1 GGGRGR
7 AGGGSCGLR
16 GGGGGGP
23 WHSLLKAPEKLDRIA
38 EILTFREDLTS
49 IRKGLVEIGL
59 DGPVIDRLMQA
70 ASDGAFTEFKGAAH
84 ISSLAARNIIIGM
97 REGLV
102 YSEACARAGY
112 GHSARR
118 AVSVDQIGN
127 RITAL

>member
-1 GGGRGR
+1 
-7 AGGGSCGLR
+7 
-16 GGGGGGP
+16 
-23 WHSLLKAPEKLDRIA
+23 
-38 EILTFREDLTS
+38 
-49 IRKGLVEIGL
+49 
-59 DGPVIDRLMQA
+59 
-70 ASDGAFTEFKGAAH
+70 KGAAH

-127 RITAL
+127 RITALSEAIKQVRAVAREYGPFDAIHIELAREVGKSAEEAEITRGIEERNVEKN